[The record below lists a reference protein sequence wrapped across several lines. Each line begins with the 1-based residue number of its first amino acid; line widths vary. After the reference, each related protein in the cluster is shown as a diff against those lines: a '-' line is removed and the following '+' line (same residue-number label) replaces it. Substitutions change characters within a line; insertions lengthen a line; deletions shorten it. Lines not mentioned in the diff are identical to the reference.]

1 MKYIISTFVL
11 IICLYFSS
19 TGQEK
24 LIYKESQVKPET
36 KQMSKVPLNEVRHAQ
51 KNGSSQEDMQLNISI
66 LRELSHKIKSS
77 PHTTKL
83 EKQKYCAAYE
93 ECLQDEIS
101 GEERFM
107 YRNLLKEVN
116 PSKYAQL
123 FLANTKKQ

>member
-1 MKYIISTFVL
+1 MKYIVSTFVL

-24 LIYKESQVKPET
+24 LIFKESQVKQET
-36 KQMSKVPLNEVRHAQ
+36 KQMSKVTLIEAQHVKKNESTAEEKQ
-51 KNGSSQEDMQLNISI
+51 INISM
-66 LRELSHKIKSS
+66 LRKLAKKIKAS

-83 EKQKYCAAYE
+83 EKQKYCATYE
-93 ECLQDEIS
+93 ECSQDEIS

-107 YRNLLKEVN
+107 YRKLLKEVN
-116 PSKYAQL
+116 PSKYVQL